1 VFALGADGRLIEA
14 VGVRSRWALHTVP
27 AAPSAGTALA
37 AAAVVRRDAVH
48 LHVFFVDRRG
58 RLSQAVLARG
68 RWRASALTG
77 VRPPAPTT
85 SLAAAAFGRG
95 GRVVHVFYLDAGGAL
110 VDARSGGQG
119 WTSHVLPGVPAR
131 SSRLLAQTYLA
142 TSVNAASS
150 RLALNVFYLS
160 PTGGPAQTSFAP
172 AASGTPHWVAN
183 TLGGTGDALLG
194 ISAYPDGVQGQQV
207 FYRAGAALYDNAYT
221 PVNGGWYPAL
231 MPGRVAPPAQ
241 A

>member
-1 VFALGADGRLIEA
+1 
-14 VGVRSRWALHTVP
+14 
-27 AAPSAGTALA
+27 
-37 AAAVVRRDAVH
+37 
-48 LHVFFVDRRG
+48 
-58 RLSQAVLARG
+58 VLAGG
-68 RWRASALTG
+68 RWRTSALSG
-77 VRPPAPTT
+77 VRAPAPTS
-85 SLAAAAFGRG
+85 SLAAVAFGPD
-95 GRVVHVFYLDAGGAL
+95 GRELHVFYLDGGGAL
-110 VDARSGGQG
+110 VDARSAGRG
-119 WTSHVLPGVPAR
+119 WTARGLPGAPAP
-131 SSRLLAQTYLA
+131 SSRLLAQTYLP

-231 MPGRVAPPAQ
+231 MPGRVGPPAQ